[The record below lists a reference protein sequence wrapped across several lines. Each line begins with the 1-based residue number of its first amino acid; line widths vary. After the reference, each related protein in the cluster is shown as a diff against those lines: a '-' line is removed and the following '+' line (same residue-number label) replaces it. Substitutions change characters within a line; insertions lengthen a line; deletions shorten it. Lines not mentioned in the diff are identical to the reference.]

1 MWWRLGFIGALLG
14 VLGVHLGFPVYPWG
28 LYVYAGGLV
37 LDLWTTLEA
46 LDLGGREENPLARVF
61 LRLGIWGL
69 PFMSLLILVLTG
81 ATWGFF
87 QAAFVLGMVHLVAGS
102 NNLRG
107 LLRLSA
113 SARYGLRP

>member
-61 LRLGIWGL
+61 LKLGIWGL

-113 SARYGLRP
+113 S